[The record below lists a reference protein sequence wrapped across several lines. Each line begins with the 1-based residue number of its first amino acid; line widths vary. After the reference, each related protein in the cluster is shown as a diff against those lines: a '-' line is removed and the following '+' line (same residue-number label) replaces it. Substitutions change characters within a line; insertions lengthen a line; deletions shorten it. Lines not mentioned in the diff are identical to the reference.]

1 MAQQRDHSQRAAVN
15 LPELLTRM
23 ENDRDLLCELI
34 GLFKEGFPP
43 LLHQL
48 RQYVA
53 SEDMKNV
60 EGTSHSLK
68 GILSGLS
75 VTRAAAVASRLE
87 QMARANDRAG
97 LADVLLL
104 FEYEVAGLSS
114 ELDSYAEKVRP

>member
-1 MAQQRDHSQRAAVN
+1 MREQRDHSSRAAVN

-34 GLFKEGFPP
+34 GLFKEAFPR
-43 LLHQL
+43 LLQQL
-48 RQYVA
+48 QQCIAR
-53 SEDMKNV
+53 EDMKNV

-87 QMARANDRAG
+87 EMARAGDKAG

-104 FEYEVAGLSS
+104 LEHEVVGLSS
-114 ELDSYAEKVRP
+114 ELDSYVEKVKP